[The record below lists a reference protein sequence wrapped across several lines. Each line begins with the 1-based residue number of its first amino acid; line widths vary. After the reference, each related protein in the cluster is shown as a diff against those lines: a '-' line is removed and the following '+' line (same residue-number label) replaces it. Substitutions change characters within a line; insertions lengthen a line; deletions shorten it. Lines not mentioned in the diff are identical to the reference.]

1 MFDTMTL
8 ETRQQLQ
15 AIDQGS
21 VVFVVDNKSQ
31 TYAGVPVVGWR
42 GKVSAHLQV
51 PTVET
56 NALKN
61 LGINFSD
68 EVLKLEKE
76 KSEKAKHGKLEGSVV
91 STDKKRELN
100 DATAN
105 PSGEKK
111 LKTEEQ

>member
-1 MFDTMTL
+1 M
-8 ETRQQLQ
+8 
-15 AIDQGS
+15 
-21 VVFVVDNKSQ
+21 
-31 TYAGVPVVGWR
+31 PVVGWR

-76 KSEKAKHGKLEGSVV
+76 KSEKATQSKLEGNAV
-91 STDKKRELN
+91 STDKKRELG
-100 DATAN
+100 DTTGN

-111 LKTEEQ
+111 LKKEEQ